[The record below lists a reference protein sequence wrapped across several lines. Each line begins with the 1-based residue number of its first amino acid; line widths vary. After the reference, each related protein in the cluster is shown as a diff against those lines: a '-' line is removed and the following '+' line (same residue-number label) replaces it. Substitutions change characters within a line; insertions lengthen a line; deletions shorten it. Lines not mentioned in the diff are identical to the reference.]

1 MGLFDKFKKKN
12 ELLDNEQNEERHSIW
27 DCLINLRRKMNY

>member
-12 ELLDNEQNEERHSIW
+12 ELLDNN
-27 DCLINLRRKMNY
+27 INKFIKEIGNLKK